1 VTPVIGGQTRWWCDK
16 VGGPTGR
23 KRKKFRARVWVV
35 SLSQCSKP
43 RRLRAGGVLLPMMM
57 GRLWPRKAH
66 PDRADGPPSLSRVS
80 RRKVRPG
87 NQSIPAKAQ
96 LLTLLPGFPYDGQHA
111 AVCSLPSTLFPF
123 FLFLANH
130 ANGQSD
136 KFGGVRALPQSRQ
149 TPLAMLLHL
158 TSTAAQ

>member
-23 KRKKFRARVWVV
+23 KRKKFRAAGLGCEFEPV
-35 SLSQCSKP
+35 LKP
-43 RRLRAGGVLLPMMM
+43 EKVACRGVLLPMMM
-57 GRLWPRKAH
+57 GRLWPRKAR
-66 PDRADGPPSLSRVS
+66 PDRADGSPSLSRVS

-87 NQSIPAKAQ
+87 NLSKAQ

-111 AVCSLPSTLFPF
+111 AVCPLPSTLFPF
-123 FLFLANH
+123 FCFSLTTPMA
-130 ANGQSD
+130 
-136 KFGGVRALPQSRQ
+136 KFGGVRALPQTRQ